1 MVTEYLHQVN
11 LDLRAHGMH
20 VDEPAR
26 PRSTVFPPFETE
38 LFVNLV
44 VDSGILESIFLC

>member
-1 MVTEYLHQVN
+1 MVTEYLHLAN
-11 LDLRAHGMH
+11 LDRRAHGVH

-26 PRSTVFPPFETE
+26 PRCTVFPSFETE